1 MTVQPHCSAQGHV
14 QLGFEYLV
22 GLGFHFCGYHRYGYQ
37 CLTAL
42 LMNFFFFFP
51 VDVLRIS
58 LVQCELVTACPI
70 VTHVSNSLPVFS
82 LYSPEDSSR
91 VFPLHL
97 LFLGLTKPISLSQ
110 PFLACCVLQP
120 SPCGCCAPGV
130 ISQVANRGEKSLH
143 VLSMFLLT
151 KCSVR
156 VACAAVLYH

>member
-1 MTVQPHCSAQGHV
+1 M
-14 QLGFEYLV
+14 
-22 GLGFHFCGYHRYGYQ
+22 
-37 CLTAL
+37 
-42 LMNFFFFFP
+42 
-51 VDVLRIS
+51 DVLRIS

-156 VACAAVLYH
+156 VACAAVLYHWLLLSFLFNLFFRSCFQVIQQLAWTVKWAYSRPDAGSAFFFEELCGTL